1 MKKAIIILGV
11 LGVGYWAYNKHLS
24 TRFEYKTIDYLAKTV
39 TILAGKETWTLNLND
54 FTSLQVNNE
63 RSIDFIDLGNGLAEL
78 VLKDEYKKEVRKLMT
93 IDFNRSAFD
102 VLLNADLS

>member
-24 TRFEYKTIDYLAKTV
+24 TRFEYKTIDYLGKTV
-39 TILAGKETWTLNLND
+39 TILAGKETHTLDLNY
-54 FTSLQVNNE
+54 FNSLQVNNE
-63 RSIDFIDLGNGLAEL
+63 RSIRFNDLGNGLAEL
-78 VLKDEYKKEVRKLMT
+78 VLKDEYGKEIKKLMT
-93 IDFNRSAFD
+93 IDFNRSSFD